1 MKQYNK
7 YTVIYP
13 YGELEFS
20 KYTLPYLYDYRIESI
35 NELLIYFIQKFKK
48 YSKKLKDHKKLY
60 KDAIKILIDINENK
74 NEKIN
79 ILYKMLEILKNI
91 FPNNMKYAT
100 EIEELI
106 RPVDLL

>member
-35 NELLIYFIQKFKK
+35 NELLLPILDNNEL
-48 YSKKLKDHKKLY
+48 KL
-60 KDAIKILIDINENK
+60 NK
-74 NEKIN
+74 NN
-79 ILYKMLEILKNI
+79 
-91 FPNNMKYAT
+91 
-100 EIEELI
+100 
-106 RPVDLL
+106 